1 MVRARIISVLVAG
14 ALSAGCGDGPAAV
27 VDAGASVARPDS
39 GVVFLCVKSCG
50 DGPCILGP
58 EASCAGAD
66 GHLRP
71 PEGSCIFG
79 LRATLTSSA
88 PPFGPCG

>member
-58 EASCAGAD
+58 EASCAD
-66 GHLRP
+66 GQKLRP
-71 PEGSCIFG
+71 AARKSLKKGRRTE
-79 LRATLTSSA
+79 
-88 PPFGPCG
+88 